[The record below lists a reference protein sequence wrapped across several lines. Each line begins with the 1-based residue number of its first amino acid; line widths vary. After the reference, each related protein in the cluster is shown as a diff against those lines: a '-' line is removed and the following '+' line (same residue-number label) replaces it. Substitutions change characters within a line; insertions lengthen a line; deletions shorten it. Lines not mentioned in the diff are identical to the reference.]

1 MITIKKIEGAFKT
14 SYTLIDDSTG
24 LNVGLTKGKNWLIKR
39 QAWNLCNNKDY
50 LTNHKNTG
58 HYNKIT
64 KCWFFAN
71 DIENF
76 MDEANKNIEI
86 ETTLF
91 GINSTNLV
99 NPSVPAA
106 PELKQ
111 LDFVPFFDRQ
121 QVILPEPL
129 VIEADQRPFVVPGQK

>member
-14 SYTLIDDSTG
+14 FYTLIDDATG
-24 LNVGLTKGKNWLIKR
+24 LNVGLAKGKNWLIKR

-64 KCWFFAN
+64 KCWFFDN

-76 MDEANKNIEI
+76 MEEANRRL
-86 ETTLF
+86 ETQATLDHYKRL
-91 GINSTNLV
+91 NN
-99 NPSVPAA
+99 N
-106 PELKQ
+106 Q
-111 LDFVPFFDRQ
+111 
-121 QVILPEPL
+121 
-129 VIEADQRPFVVPGQK
+129 